1 MTDSSAPSQP
11 DPVAAQTVPSEAP
24 AEWKPEPRQ
33 WTWKDLFT
41 APMLAFKPKGM
52 LVSAATVIV
61 LLLWWTVLL
70 APIAERG
77 SLAMQLRTGSDSQ
90 VWYHLV
96 LWIWTAVSLAV
107 GGLGASLVAVFL
119 KADLLDDEFLSFR
132 EAFAQFRSRLLPAAA
147 VPVFLLVLVTGFW
160 LALWLGQLFC
170 SIPYL
175 GPVAYILAY
184 PFAFAFALLAVLVS
198 IAAVLGLFLFPGIVA
213 VRCHGWF
220 DNVVDT
226 VEAVGT
232 KPHLL
237 AASIALTGA
246 LTAVAWTIGNG
257 AIDGLNGLAT
267 RQLPF
272 GRDNQLQQAETA
284 AASYRE
290 GVIGW
295 LGGPRANDYDGVLER
310 IRREDQVRT
319 MGTWAKV
326 TGWALAGWQ
335 LLIVA
340 LLTGYCA
347 NLVLSGGLLTYLWVR
362 EDDYWDDEDLQ
373 DLDQLAKELEEEAKR
388 DELAAAGSKTQ
399 ATEGGQPT
407 SAP

>member
-1 MTDSSAPSQP
+1 MTDRSAPSQP
-11 DPVAAQTVPSEAP
+11 DPAASLTAPSEAP
-24 AEWKPEPRQ
+24 PEWKPEPRQ

-41 APMLAFKPKGM
+41 APMLAFKPKAM
-52 LVSAATVIV
+52 LVSAVTLIA
-61 LLLWWTVLL
+61 LLLWWTALL

-77 SLAMQLRTGSDSQ
+77 SLAMQLRTGSDTQ
-90 VWYHLV
+90 IWYYLV
-96 LWIWTAVSLAV
+96 LWIWTAVTLAV

-132 EAFAQFRSRLLPAAA
+132 EALAQFRSRLLPAAA
-147 VPVFLLVLVTGFW
+147 VPVFLLVLATGFW

-175 GPVAYILAY
+175 GPAAYILAY
-184 PFAFAFALLAVLVS
+184 PFAFSFAILAVLVS

-237 AASIALTGA
+237 AASIALT
-246 LTAVAWTIGNG
+246 AVLVAVGWNIGTG

-267 RQLPF
+267 RNLPF

-290 GVIGW
+290 GVVAW
-295 LGGPRANDYDGVLER
+295 LGGPRSTDYDGVLER
-310 IRREDQVRT
+310 IRRDDQVRS
-319 MGTWAKV
+319 MGSWAKA

-335 LLIVA
+335 LLFTA
-340 LLTGYCA
+340 LLAGYCV
-347 NLVLSGGLLTYLWVR
+347 NLVLAGGLLTYLWVR

-388 DELAAAGSKTQ
+388 EEQPATAQPAAA
-399 ATEGGQPT
+399 P
-407 SAP
+407 